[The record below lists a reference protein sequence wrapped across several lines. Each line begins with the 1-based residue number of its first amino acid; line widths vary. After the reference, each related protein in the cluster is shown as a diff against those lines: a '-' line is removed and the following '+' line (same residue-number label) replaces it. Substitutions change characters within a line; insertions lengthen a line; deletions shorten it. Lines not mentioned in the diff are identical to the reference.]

1 MEWSENLFNVPT
13 FSQAHNVK
21 KSVVLQI
28 ETKDRATGQTGTSHN
43 SPSISFAK

>member
-13 FSQAHNVK
+13 FKLTMSK

-28 ETKDRATGQTGTSHN
+28 VTKDQATGQTGTSHK
-43 SPSISFAK
+43 SLFYFIC